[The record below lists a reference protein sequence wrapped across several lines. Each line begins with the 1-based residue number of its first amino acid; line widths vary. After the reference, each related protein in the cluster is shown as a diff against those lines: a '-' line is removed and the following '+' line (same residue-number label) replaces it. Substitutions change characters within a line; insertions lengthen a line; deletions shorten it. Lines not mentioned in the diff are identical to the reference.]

1 MTKQSFSLPDI
12 VSQASGQRGFTLVE
26 LAIALFVIGLLL
38 AGALIPLSTQM
49 EVRSITD
56 TRRIMDQISEALIG
70 FAQTNG
76 RLPCPAI
83 ATTPTGTVVGGIS
96 AGVENTTCTTAASV
110 VGVVPWSTLGVPE
123 TDAWGRRF
131 TYRVAAVFSDSIAS
145 TTFST
150 STATTAPALY
160 ANQVT
165 LPTPPGTQSP
175 VCTFSS
181 TSTQPLPQSSF
192 ALCSLGEIAVLN
204 RTTDAAYSKP
214 TPGVLGSG
222 LAAVFVSHGRNGYG
236 GYQTTGVQI
245 SGVTANTDEA
255 YNVAGGLS
263 SAVTGSHNSYAFFSR
278 TPAAYTAGCSDTV
291 AGSPLCEFDDIVYM
305 ISAPTLVS
313 RMVSAGRLP

>member
-131 TYRVAAVFSDSIAS
+131 TYRVAAVFSDAVSPNTFDTNTG
-145 TTFST
+145 TT
-150 STATTAPALY
+150 
-160 ANQVT
+160 V
-165 LPTPPGTQSP
+165 PTPPGSQSP
-175 VCTFSS
+175 SCTVASA
-181 TSTQPLPQSSF
+181 LIQSSF